1 MKNNLNYLKNNL
13 NLCGYT
19 LLRVTNNKILIFK
32 SFNFKPKILIIPFY
46 KYTKCIYISCID
58 NHIEVK
64 IDKVFDTA
72 VYPEYIERLMVT
84 KKIFDNISDS
94 LKYIQ
99 RSIFV

>member
-32 SFNFKPKILIIPFY
+32 SFY

-72 VYPEYIERLMVT
+72 VYP
-84 KKIFDNISDS
+84 
-94 LKYIQ
+94 
-99 RSIFV
+99 

>member
-32 SFNFKPKILIIPFY
+32 SFY

-64 IDKVFDTA
+64 IDKVFDKVKPTSMKDMGLIMKELT
-72 VYPEYIERLMVT
+72 P
-84 KKIFDNISDS
+84 IFKGKADMKTVNEIV
-94 LKYIQ
+94 
-99 RSIFV
+99 RSKLN

>member
-19 LLRVTNNKILIFK
+19 LLRVK
-32 SFNFKPKILIIPFY
+32 SFY

>member
-32 SFNFKPKILIIPFY
+32 SFY
-46 KYTKCIYISCID
+46 KYTKCIYI
-58 NHIEVK
+58 
-64 IDKVFDTA
+64 
-72 VYPEYIERLMVT
+72 LMVT

>member
-32 SFNFKPKILIIPFY
+32 SFY
-46 KYTKCIYISCID
+46 KYTKCIYISYID

-64 IDKVFDTA
+64 IDKVFDTEI
-72 VYPEYIERLMVT
+72 YPEYIERLMV
-84 KKIFDNISDS
+84 KKKCFDNICDS

-99 RSIFV
+99 RSIVV

>member
-32 SFNFKPKILIIPFY
+32 SFY
-46 KYTKCIYISCID
+46 KYNKCIYISCID

>member
-32 SFNFKPKILIIPFY
+32 SFY
-46 KYTKCIYISCID
+46 KYTKCIYISYLD
-58 NHIEVK
+58 TSIEVK
-64 IDKVFDTA
+64 IYKVFDTE
-72 VYPEYIERLMVT
+72 VYPEYIERLIIT
-84 KKIFDNISDS
+84 KKCFDSIYDT

-99 RSIFV
+99 RSILI

>member
-32 SFNFKPKILIIPFY
+32 SFY

-58 NHIEVK
+58 DYVEVK
-64 IDKVFDTA
+64 IDKVFDTEI
-72 VYPEYIERLMVT
+72 YPEYIERLMIT
-84 KKIFDNISDS
+84 KKCFYNISDS
-94 LKYIQ
+94 LRYIQ
-99 RSIFV
+99 RSIIV